1 MIYISSKRISAI
13 MLAIAVVLSCI
24 AVILSLLL
32 NNSSEK
38 VIGNAE
44 PTQKVEYVLKD
55 YNGHIAVFYSN
66 KDTPYEEF
74 DIPTDTF
81 SEYDKNMLK
90 QGIKADTQEEIRQLI
105 EDYTS

>member
-1 MIYISSKRISAI
+1 MLTVAI
-13 MLAIAVVLSCI
+13 VLSCA

-44 PTQKVEYVLKD
+44 PSQKVEYVLKD
-55 YNGHIAVFYSN
+55 YNGHIAVFHSN
-66 KDTPYEEF
+66 ETTPYKEF

-90 QGIKADTQEEIRQLI
+90 KGIKADSEEQIRQLI